1 MLNEPWDSGY
11 NRHPKGE
18 KKSEAQP
25 RAHLH
30 RAAGNSHTIDGRRA
44 GNNRAIDHGK
54 LIGRQSEAGMIE

>member
-18 KKSEAQP
+18 EKSEAHP
-25 RAHLH
+25 CANLH
-30 RAAGNSHTIDGRRA
+30 RAAGNSHTINRRRA
-44 GNNRAIDHGK
+44 GNDRAIDDRK